1 MYSYKESKSFQCLL
15 LRKWAISAYYR
26 TMSDE
31 TKNDSGQAYMVLA
44 RKYRPANFEEL
55 IGQEAMVQ
63 TLRNA
68 FSSGRIA
75 QAYMLTGVRGVGKT
89 TTARILARA
98 LNYTGGGATAP
109 TIAMTEMGEHCQ
121 AIMESR
127 HVDILEMDA
136 ASHTGIDDIREI
148 IESVKY
154 APVSARYK
162 VYIIDEVHMLSK
174 AAFNGLLKTLEEPP
188 AHVKFIFATT
198 EIQKVPVTVL
208 SRCQRFDLR
217 RIEAS
222 ELVTHFRTIAEK
234 EGADLNDEALAIVA
248 RGAEGSVRDGLS
260 ILDQL
265 IARSRMGDDGQLGA
279 DDVRDMLGLADRSRV
294 FTLLGAVLK
303 GETAQALELL
313 DSLFHDGADP
323 LRLLGELSDAVHL
336 VTRAKVTGQL
346 TDVTLSEGERIAAT
360 DLSKQ
365 LGFPALSRAWQMLV
379 RGIEDAGIAPDQHIA
394 ADMVIIRM
402 AYIAD
407 MPSPEEVI
415 KGMKNAPVLGVA
427 SQNNSGSA
435 IPSGGVINAGEG
447 KVTMSGQG
455 GGAVMQQTAQAVG
468 DNVVAIPMAVEAAQ
482 KELPN
487 PQSFEELVELCGD
500 QREIM
505 LKMVLEEAVR
515 LVKFSPGHLE
525 IQLMPEAPRGL
536 ANDLGRKL
544 HSWTGERW
552 LVSVAMEG
560 GGQTLDELR
569 QEKQAIAHKEVLK
582 NDTVKAI
589 MKAFP
594 GAKIEKIMPL
604 GALKKGD

>member
-1 MYSYKESKSFQCLL
+1 MLAFLVVKGLKFCLIFRMSKQ
-15 LRKWAISAYYR
+15 
-26 TMSDE
+26 
-31 TKNDSGQAYMVLA
+31 TKNPEAYMVLA
-44 RKYRPANFEEL
+44 RKYRPSNFGEL

-98 LNYTGGGATAP
+98 LNYTGGGADSP
-109 TIAMTEMGEHCQ
+109 TIDMNEMGAHCQ

-188 AHVKFIFATT
+188 PHVKFIFATT

-217 RIEAS
+217 RIAAD
-222 ELVTHFRTIAEK
+222 ELVSHFRTIAEK
-234 EGADLNDEALAIVA
+234 EGTSLGDEALAIVA

-265 IARSRMGDDGQLGA
+265 IARSRMDEGQELGA
-279 DDVRDMLGLADRSRV
+279 DDVRDMLGLSDRSRV
-294 FTLLGAVLK
+294 FALLETVLK
-303 GETAQALELL
+303 GDAGKALELL
-313 DSLFHDGADP
+313 DGLFQDGADP

-336 VTRAKVTGQL
+336 VTRCKVTGEL
-346 TDVTLSEGERIAAT
+346 KDITLGEAERDAASA
-360 DLSKQ
+360 LAKG
-365 LGFPALSRAWQMLV
+365 LAFPALSRAWQMLV
-379 RGIEDAGIAPDQHIA
+379 RGIEDAGIAPDQHVA

-407 MPSPEEVI
+407 MPSPDQVI
-415 KGMKNAPVLGVA
+415 RGLKNAPALAADGPGGGTSSV
-427 SQNNSGSA
+427 

-447 KVTMSGQG
+447 KSTSMQ
-455 GGAVMQQTAQAVG
+455 AVSQEAGNTGMARAVG
-468 DNVVAIPMAVEAAQ
+468 DNVVAMPQAVTAQ
-482 KELPN
+482 KQALPN
-487 PQSFEELVELCGD
+487 PQSFEELVELCGA

-515 LVKFSPGHLE
+515 LVSFSPGKLE

-536 ANDLGRKL
+536 ANDLSRKL
-544 HSWTGERW
+544 HSWTGVRW

-560 GGQTLDELR
+560 GGKTLDEVR
-569 QEKQAIAHKEVLK
+569 QEKQAIAHGEVLK

-594 GAKIEKIMPL
+594 GTKIEKIMPL
-604 GALKKGD
+604 GELKK